1 MFSCALSFFIA
12 EKDKLNENGLHFF
25 LQRQTILKDLST
37 PMEGYHSLSAW
48 NTQPKMQ
55 PSFAPQ
61 HPTPSIHT
69 LLPLPSSP
77 PNAPRP
83 RTNTFPLTQSGAAVG
98 ISGTL
103 PIRATAD
110 PWQQG
115 GGEVME
121 LERLAN
127 TPKYQRVQCVL
138 CEVALHSNEDIRKH
152 LATQQHSEAI
162 LQHPEIRLQDILIPD
177 SFVSEALR
185 KGLNPSFESHQP
197 TRQNPSV
204 GTKRGLIWTSEQR
217 NQQEDVNKINQ
228 TSFKISDSE
237 FELAKRMKLDVTPV
251 RPINPTK
258 PPEVPSHQRSS
269 TYPSQTHQRTSELG
283 QRYAMERLDGN
294 IHRYMYNPDWFKPDV
309 PMHDF
314 ESKHPTGRSVARY
327 ETYDVGRTDS
337 NSWRYDVGRSESNVS
352 RYDSGRSESNVSR
365 YDSGR
370 ADSNVSRYDSGRA
383 DSNISRYD
391 SGWADGNV
399 SRYDSGRADSTVSR
413 YDSGRADSNVS
424 RYDSGWADSTV
435 SRYDSGRADS
445 NVSRYDSG
453 RADSTVSRYDSGRA
467 DSNVSRYD
475 SGRADSNVSR
485 YDSGRADS
493 NISRYD
499 SGRADSTVSRYDS
512 GRADSNVSR
521 YDSGRSESSSSI
533 SGRLGPSVAR
543 YNSRNSEVGWSCKP
557 RLDTGPNSGSGFPRN
572 EFEAVGSRQEPRKAE
587 ASSQQDSQVS
597 FKFDVK
603 ETVFHCKVC
612 DIAVPNQFHWE
623 FHAKSAK
630 HLENIRALEE
640 AARGGEESVKLKEK
654 QWENEGEW
662 RKREQKQREMEIA
675 EEERLKM
682 LEEERRRAEEEKTR
696 AEARER
702 VHMEENLGQRWRR
715 AMQEKDMAGMMLGGQ
730 PSNKAVDERVSK
742 AEDPTPKVTSTNQQQ
757 ASSAIVP
764 SFKLEEVQP
773 EFHCDICNFVVRN
786 RNYWKSHINSPRHQM
801 KVSGSP
807 AQSKTTSSS
816 QDLPFRCILCDI
828 CTNDESTFGQHM
840 MGRRHR
846 NNLKLS
852 PALTKTQV
860 TGTTKADKLPSAVAA
875 AIVQPTLKLA
885 QEGQGQN
892 EASKPTSG
900 SSAIKPQATLPATN
914 IVKPLAHKP
923 VAPLPTTSTQQQP
936 STSKVKESSPNATLP
951 QTSDHEAKIGKPI
964 RLKRPW
970 RKSRDDDTGSAEAS
984 EPGERAA
991 GRITQSANVQHSSQ
1005 QRSSLAS
1012 IQSPDRPTSI
1022 TTTAHPSTTQQQ
1034 SKRAAVLGQT
1044 QEEFSRPR
1052 MIPTGHVTRGN
1063 AVVKTSPQQRPQISP
1078 PYRHHSRSP
1087 LPTSSRSEVIM
1098 HTGSRTELDK
1108 RGPDYGTDKD
1118 YSLGESYDMREVRS
1132 YEMAENKERY
1142 RPEEFEGDSL
1152 EFEIHPDT
1160 PDFDQYQ
1167 DSSLSFDHH
1176 ETTSRYSSL
1185 PPHTTES
1192 RYGSDSSRLDFN
1204 PRPQA
1209 PVSSKPRG
1217 DPGPAS
1223 SVYPRT
1229 SSAEFEQRRFVTS
1242 KWDSRPSPFQGPRDK
1257 FGSLIRPTSQTLSPL
1272 HASNTAPPAAT
1283 VSRIFG
1289 SASGR
1294 QRSVQTINYHHGK
1307 GEPPQ
1312 LSQRQA
1318 GSGFG
1323 AHTWPGEQHSL
1334 GAAEHETR
1342 SGIVHEKARV
1352 PSHDNHERPGPL
1364 AFPTRNEQDSRTW
1377 PWQHATERG
1386 IPRTGYMMDH
1396 EREQM
1401 FHPMDRNIDPSEG
1414 RRLWPFEHK
1423 LAATLSPMPEPNI
1436 LLPPRREYGY
1446 AARSDFDIPRH
1457 LPF

>member
-1 MFSCALSFFIA
+1 
-12 EKDKLNENGLHFF
+12 
-25 LQRQTILKDLST
+25 
-37 PMEGYHSLSAW
+37 MEGYHSLSAW
-48 NTQPKMQ
+48 STQPNMQ

-61 HPTPSIHT
+61 HPTPSMHT
-69 LLPLPSSP
+69 LLPLPSPP

-83 RTNTFPLTQSGAAVG
+83 RTNTFPLMQSGAAVG
-98 ISGTL
+98 TSGTL
-103 PIRATAD
+103 PIRTTVD

-115 GGEVME
+115 GGEGME
-121 LERLAN
+121 PERLAN

-197 TRQNPSV
+197 TTQNPSI

-217 NQQEDVNKINQ
+217 NRQEDVNKINQ

-258 PPEVPSHQRSS
+258 QPEVPGHQRSS

-283 QRYAMERLDGN
+283 QRYDMERSDGN
-294 IHRYMYNPDWFKPDV
+294 IRRYMYNPDWFKPDV
-309 PMHDF
+309 PVHDF
-314 ESKHPTGRSVARY
+314 ASTHPKYDSGRPVARY
-327 ETYDVGRTDS
+327 ETYDAGRKDS
-337 NSWRYDVGRSESNVS
+337 SSWRYDVGRSESNRSRYDSGRPDSNVS
-352 RYDSGRSESNVSR
+352 RYDSGRPDGNVSRYDLGRADSNVSR

-370 ADSNVSRYDSGRA
+370 ADSNVSRYDLGRP
-383 DSNISRYD
+383 
-391 SGWADGNV
+391 
-399 SRYDSGRADSTVSR
+399 
-413 YDSGRADSNVS
+413 DSNVS
-424 RYDSGWADSTV
+424 RYDSG
-435 SRYDSGRADS
+435 RPDS

-453 RADSTVSRYDSGRA
+453 RADGNVSRYDTGRPDSNVSRYDSGRVDSNVSRYDSGRA

-485 YDSGRADS
+485 YDSGRPDS
-493 NISRYD
+493 N
-499 SGRADSTVSRYDS
+499 VSRYDS

-521 YDSGRSESSSSI
+521 YDSGRADSNVSRYDSGRPDGNVSRYDLGRADSNVSRYDSGRAESRNSI
-533 SGRLGPSVAR
+533 SGRLGPSVTR
-543 YNSRNSEVGWSCKP
+543 YNSRNSEVGWSSKP
-557 RLDTGPNSGSGFPRN
+557 KLDTGPNSGSGFPRN
-572 EFEAVGSRQEPRKAE
+572 EFEAFGSRQEPRKAE
-587 ASSQQDSQVS
+587 ASSQQDSQMS

-603 ETVFHCKVC
+603 ETVFHCKAC

-630 HLENIRALEE
+630 HLENMRALEE
-640 AARGGEESVKLKEK
+640 ATRGGEDRVTLKEK
-654 QWENEGEW
+654 QWESEGEW
-662 RKREQKQREMEIA
+662 RKREQKQREMERA
-675 EEERLKM
+675 EEERRLKM
-682 LEEERRRAEEEKTR
+682 LEEERRRAEEEKTK

-702 VHMEENLGQRWRR
+702 VHMEEGQRWRR
-715 AMQEKDMAGMMLGGQ
+715 GMQEKDMTGMMSGGQ

-742 AEDPTPKVTSTNQQQ
+742 AEDPTPKVTSANQQQ
-757 ASSAIVP
+757 ASSATIP

-773 EFHCDICNFVVRN
+773 EQVQPELHCDICNFVVRN

-801 KVSGSP
+801 KVGGSL
-807 AQSKTTSSS
+807 ASS

-852 PALTKTQV
+852 PALTRALV
-860 TGTTKADKLPSAVAA
+860 TGTPKADKPPSAVAA

-900 SSAIKPQATLPATN
+900 SSAIKQQAILPATN

-936 STSKVKESSPNATLP
+936 STRKVKEKSSSNATLP

-970 RKSRDDDTGSAEAS
+970 RKSHDDDTGSVEAS
-984 EPGERAA
+984 EPGKRAA
-991 GRITQSANVQHSSQ
+991 GSITQSAKVQQSSQ
-1005 QRSSLAS
+1005 LHSSLAG
-1012 IQSPDRPTSI
+1012 IQSPATLI
-1022 TTTAHPSTTQQQ
+1022 TTTAHSSTTQQLP
-1034 SKRAAVLGQT
+1034 KRAAVLGQT

-1063 AVVKTSPQQRPQISP
+1063 TIVKTSPQQRQQISP

-1087 LPTSSRSEVIM
+1087 LPTS
-1098 HTGSRTELDK
+1098 SRTELDK

-1142 RPEEFEGDSL
+1142 RLEEFEGDSL

-1167 DSSLSFDHH
+1167 DSSLSLDPH
-1176 ETTSRYSSL
+1176 ETSSRYSSL

-1223 SVYPRT
+1223 SVYPHT

-1242 KWDSRPSPFQGPRDK
+1242 KWGSRPSPFKGPRDK
-1257 FGSLIRPTSQTLSPL
+1257 FGSPITPSSQTLSPL

-1289 SASGR
+1289 SSSGR

-1312 LSQRQA
+1312 LTQRQA

-1323 AHTWPGEQHSL
+1323 AHTWPGEQYSL
-1334 GAAEHETR
+1334 GTAGYETGG
-1342 SGIVHEKARV
+1342 GIVHEKARIQ
-1352 PSHDNHERPGPL
+1352 SHDNHELPGPL
-1364 AFPTRNEQDSRTW
+1364 EFSTRNEQDSRTW

-1386 IPRTGYMMDH
+1386 IPRTAYMMDR

-1401 FHPMDRNIDPSEG
+1401 FHPMDSNIDPSDD

-1423 LAATLSPMPEPNI
+1423 LATTLSPIPEPSI